1 MDNFTDDNHNL
12 SFVEEQ
18 RPSTD
23 YLLRSERVKR
33 EVIQGLWRLQ
43 DLVGV
48 VNSNNGWHDRMFRLL
63 ESGDEDA
70 IRDHTMALLAL
81 ITSEVAEA
89 MEDIRNDKMSSEF
102 EGTKPVGF
110 PSELADVVIRV
121 FDLSYMLGIDLS
133 TEIVKKIEYNST
145 RGIRHGGKKL

>member
-18 RPSTD
+18 RD
-23 YLLRSERVKR
+23 RRVKGGI
-33 EVIQGLWRLQ
+33 IQGLWQLQ
-43 DLVGV
+43 TLVGV
-48 VNSNNGWHDRMFRLL
+48 VNGKNGWHDRMFLL
-63 ESGDEDA
+63 FERGDEDA

-81 ITSEVAEA
+81 VTSEVAEA
-89 MEDIRNDKMSSEF
+89 MEDVRNDKMGSEL
-102 EGTKPVGF
+102 EGAKPVGF

-133 TEIVKKIEYNST
+133 TEIVKKVEYNST